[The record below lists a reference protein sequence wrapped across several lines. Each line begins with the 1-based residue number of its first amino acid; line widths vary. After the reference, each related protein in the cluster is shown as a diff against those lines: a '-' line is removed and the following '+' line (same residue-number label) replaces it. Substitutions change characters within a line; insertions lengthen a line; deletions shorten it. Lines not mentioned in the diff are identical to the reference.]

1 MKKKLL
7 CLFISIIAIFSY
19 VQAQSLWDI
28 EVSFCNNDEKTE
40 QIDLVTKSD
49 QDTDICVLFQNHSE
63 QDTTLHIEFV
73 DWAVLSG
80 GKSCDTPD
88 NPNIKFTKYVQ
99 DFDHDIFLQWNW
111 QEEKHYTIHYPVGYE
126 WISHGCISYE
136 IKSDEEVWSTPIR
149 QVFRRVFTIDI
160 MVWWSEVNP
169 KLKISSIYLSGYDTD
184 KRLVLEVRNKWNIDQ
199 KISLTWVIRNMF
211 WYKQTFAISGTTI
224 GKNQNLRLVS
234 SNVRIPSYKWL
245 FVVESNLINEPIF
258 DFDITT
264 SNLKNEY
271 SSAWLTV
278 LKNYT
283 MFWSRLYI
291 VLIVLI
297 IALIVALVMKKSNST
312 KKVEVKKSPAKKSKS
327 KK

>member
-1 MKKKLL
+1 MKKKLM
-7 CLFISIIAIFSY
+7 CLLVVFMAIFSY

-28 EVSFCNNDEKTE
+28 EVSFCNNDRTE

-63 QDTTLHIEFV
+63 QDATVHIEFV
-73 DWAVLSG
+73 DGAVLSW

-99 DFDHDIFLQWNW
+99 DFEKDIFLPWNW
-111 QEEKHYTIHYPVGYE
+111 KEERHYTIHYPVWYE

-136 IKSDEEVWSTPIR
+136 IKGEEDLSQPIR

-160 MVWWSEVNP
+160 MVWWSEVKP
-169 KLKISSIYLSGYDTD
+169 KLRISNIYLSWYDTD
-184 KRLVLEVRNKWNIDQ
+184 KRLVLEVRNRWNIDQ
-199 KISLTWVIRNMF
+199 KISLTWVIRNIF
-211 WYKQTFAISGTTI
+211 GYKQSFEISGTI
-224 GKNQNLRLVS
+224 IEKNQDLEVVS
-234 SNVRIPSYKWL
+234 SNIRIPSYKWL

-271 SSAWLTV
+271 SSAWLTI

-291 VLIVLI
+291 VLIILI
-297 IALIVALVMKKSNST
+297 ILLIVALIAKSKRNIKPQSSTAKKL
-312 KKVEVKKSPAKKSKS
+312 SPKKSKT

>member
-1 MKKKLL
+1 MKK
-7 CLFISIIAIFSY
+7 
-19 VQAQSLWDI
+19 
-28 EVSFCNNDEKTE
+28 
-40 QIDLVTKSD
+40 
-49 QDTDICVLFQNHSE
+49 
-63 QDTTLHIEFV
+63 
-73 DWAVLSG
+73 
-80 GKSCDTPD
+80 CD
-88 NPNIKFTKYVQ
+88 
-99 DFDHDIFLQWNW
+99 
-111 QEEKHYTIHYPVGYE
+111 
-126 WISHGCISYE
+126 
-136 IKSDEEVWSTPIR
+136 